1 MSTCAPTRWRVG
13 HPTGR
18 RRDGAARNGAAA
30 GDYAVERRRSFHC
43 CYGCCYCCHEYCF
56 CSYRCCG
63 GGDCYGY
70 WRRCRRQR
78 RRRWGRWWWEW
89 RRQRVRQDDGCGSAA
104 TPAAAAGAHVWH
116 ALDNS
121 LLARTDP
128 GCLPNTHIAAF
139 DFDGTLQT
147 TRSGVKYYLAKGLS
161 DFIMWSPEAGSG

>member
-1 MSTCAPTRWRVG
+1 MGLLATEPPPGTMRWNAAAASTAATDAATAATNTASAATDVAAAATAMDTGGGVG
-13 HPTGR
+13 GSGGGGGGGGGGSGGGNAFAR
-18 RRDGAARNGAAA
+18 MMGAAVTPPPTTA
-30 GDYAVERRRSFHC
+30 
-43 CYGCCYCCHEYCF
+43 
-56 CSYRCCG
+56 
-63 GGDCYGY
+63 
-70 WRRCRRQR
+70 
-78 RRRWGRWWWEW
+78 
-89 RRQRVRQDDGCGSAA
+89 AA